1 MREISSSVLISYHNR
16 SKSTGPCK
24 SNVYICTYEPPVER
38 KKKEIK
44 RENSTLVRLSAV
56 TFFFFYGFMNFK
68 FKDDDDEEG
77 KFLIRRT
84 TNTCRRKINVYKS
97 K

>member
-38 KKKEIK
+38 KKKKLNE
-44 RENSTLVRLSAV
+44 RTRHLFVYLLSRFSFFMVSWTLNLKTTTTTKKESFWLEEQRTHVAVR
-56 TFFFFYGFMNFK
+56 
-68 FKDDDDEEG
+68 
-77 KFLIRRT
+77 
-84 TNTCRRKINVYKS
+84 
-97 K
+97 